1 MPQKLHNNY
10 RRIQLLIGTLGMSL
24 PFVLVI
30 FQWVMTKI
38 NGHNY
43 PAFLPSIS
51 HYNYSYA
58 QIIFVGTLAS
68 FGLLLISYKGYLKD
82 DHKIKDVTI
91 TNIAGFLALIVAMI
105 PTDFDNHAIF
115 DTPNKHSSALLASV
129 HLMSAGLFLIL
140 LGLMS
145 VYKFTL
151 SPKDDVWHQRRKRW
165 YRIFGW
171 IVISSISVL
180 VILFAYGFLSNEP
193 VDMGYW
199 VYIFETSSLVAFG
212 FSWLLKGKS
221 AIFVPLRLVSQK
233 ELEEAR
239 SFQEEEKNN
248 Q

>member
-24 PFVLVI
+24 PFLLVL
-30 FQWVMTKI
+30 FQMIMTKI
-38 NGHNY
+38 NHKNY

-91 TNIAGFLALIVAMI
+91 TNIAGLLALIVALI
-105 PTDFDNHAIF
+105 PTDFDEHAIF
-115 DTPNKHSSALLASV
+115 NTPNKHTSSILASI
-129 HLMSAGLFLIL
+129 HLISAGLFLIL

-151 SPKDDVWHQRRKRW
+151 SPKDDSWHQRRKKW

-171 IVISSISVL
+171 TVILSISVL
-180 VILFAYGFLSNEP
+180 IFLFAYGFFSDEEVN
-193 VDMGYW
+193 MGYW
-199 VYIFETSSLVAFG
+199 VYIFETTSLVAFG

-221 AIFVPLRLVSQK
+221 AIFVPLGLVSK
-233 ELEEAR
+233 EELDEAR
-239 SFQEEEKNN
+239 SVN
-248 Q
+248 